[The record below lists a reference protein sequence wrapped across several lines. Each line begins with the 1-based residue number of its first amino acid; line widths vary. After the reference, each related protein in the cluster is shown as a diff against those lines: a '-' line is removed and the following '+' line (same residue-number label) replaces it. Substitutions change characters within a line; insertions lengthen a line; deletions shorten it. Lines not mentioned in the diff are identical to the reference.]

1 MDMKQTDLAGIGLGP
16 FNLGLAALL
25 SSHPEVNAV
34 FLDKTPTFHWHAG
47 LLLPGTTLQVPFLA
61 DLVTMANPCHPL
73 SYLNYLHQH
82 QRLYQFCYYDRFLI
96 PRQEYD
102 DYCRWAVRQL
112 PSCHFDSCVQA
123 VSYDRQQEK
132 FIIESE
138 SSAGKKQTYCSQDIA
153 IGIGTVPYYPEWLKN
168 TSHPLIL
175 HSAQFTHMQKQLQ
188 QCRQVT
194 VVGAGQSAAECVL
207 ALYQALQPEQIRAGA
222 SIRWITRSAGFHPM
236 EFSKLGQ
243 ECFTPVYMRYFQTLP
258 PQKRREISASQGQ
271 LYKGISFATIGDIYD
286 LLYERTIAGAP
297 AGLTLFSN
305 CDVQSIEV
313 QPSGVINMT
322 CLHTQLNQQQTIQ
335 SNAIVAATGYHHQW
349 PSWFEELKG
358 TVLQTDDQHDYMINQ
373 DFTAVRCDGG
383 QGRIFIQNA
392 EIAKQGVG
400 SPDLGM
406 GATRNGVII
415 NQLLGKQY
423 YQVPE
428 YSAFQQYGLPE

>member
-1 MDMKQTDLAGIGLGP
+1 MKQTDLAGIGLGP

-138 SSAGKKQTYCSQDIA
+138 SSAGKKQAYCSQDIA

-175 HSAQFTHMQKQLQ
+175 HSAQFTHMQEQLQ

-313 QPSGVINMT
+313 LPSGVINMT

-383 QGRIFIQNA
+383 KGRIFIQNA

>member
-138 SSAGKKQTYCSQDIA
+138 SSAGKKQAYCSQDIA

-313 QPSGVINMT
+313 LPSGVINMT

-383 QGRIFIQNA
+383 KGRIFIQNA

>member
-1 MDMKQTDLAGIGLGP
+1 MDIKQTDLAGIGIGP

-25 SSHPEVNAV
+25 SGHSEVNAV

-61 DLVTMANPCHPL
+61 DLVTMADPCHPL
-73 SYLNYLHQH
+73 SYLNYLCQ
-82 QRLYQFCYYDRFLI
+82 QGRLYQFYYYDRFLI

-112 PSCHFDSCVQA
+112 PSCHFDACVKA
-123 VSYDRQQEK
+123 VSYDYRQER
-132 FIIESE
+132 FILESE
-138 SSAGKKQTYCSQDIA
+138 SAAGDRQIFSSKDIA
-153 IGIGTVPYYPEWLKN
+153 VGVGTKPYHPEWLKN
-168 TSHPLIL
+168 TSHPLIQ
-175 HSAQFTHMQKQLQ
+175 HSAQFTYMQKQLQ
-188 QCRQVT
+188 ECKQVT

-207 ALYQALQPEQIRAGA
+207 ALYRALQPEQIRAGA

-243 ECFTPVYMRYFQTLP
+243 ECFTPVYMRYFQTLT
-258 PQKRREISASQGQ
+258 PQKRREVSAGQGQ

-305 CDVQSIEV
+305 CDVQSVEIL
-313 QPSGVINMT
+313 PSGVINMT

-335 SNAIVAATGYHHQW
+335 TDAIVAATGYHHQW
-349 PSWFEELKG
+349 PQWFEELKG
-358 TVLQTDDQHDYMINQ
+358 NVLQTDERNDYLVNE
-373 DFTAVRCDGG
+373 DFTAVRCDSGK
-383 QGRIFIQNA
+383 GRIFIQNA

-415 NQLLGKQY
+415 NQLLGRQY
-423 YQVPE
+423 YRVPE
-428 YSAFQQYGLPE
+428 YSAFQQYGLPQ

>member
-138 SSAGKKQTYCSQDIA
+138 SSAGKKQAYCSQDIA

-175 HSAQFTHMQKQLQ
+175 HSAQFTHMQEQLQ

-313 QPSGVINMT
+313 LPSGVINMT

-383 QGRIFIQNA
+383 KGRIFIQNA

>member
-1 MDMKQTDLAGIGLGP
+1 MDMKQTDLAGVGIGP

-34 FLDKTPTFHWHAG
+34 FLDKAPTFHWHAG

-102 DYCRWAVRQL
+102 DYCRWAVSRL
-112 PSCHFDSCVQA
+112 PSCHFDACVTA
-123 VSYDRQQEK
+123 VSYDCQQEK

-138 SSAGKKQTYCSQDIA
+138 SAGGEKQVYCSRDIA
-153 IGIGTVPYYPEWLKN
+153 IGIGTQPYQPEWLKN
-168 TSHPLIL
+168 TSHPLIQ
-175 HSAQFTHMQKQLQ
+175 HSAQFTHMQEQLQ

-207 ALYQALQPEQIRAGA
+207 TLYRALQPEQIKAGA

-243 ECFTPVYMRYFQTLP
+243 ECFTPVYMQYFQTLP
-258 PQKRREISASQGQ
+258 AQKRREISASQGQ

-305 CDVQSIEV
+305 CDVQAVEV
-313 QPSGVINMT
+313 RPSGVINMT

-335 SNAIVAATGYHHQW
+335 TDAIVAATGYHHQW
-349 PSWFEELKG
+349 PDWFEALKD
-358 TVLQTDDQHDYMINQ
+358 TVLQTDDQHDYLINE

-383 QGRIFIQNA
+383 KGRIFIQNA

-415 NQLLGKQY
+415 NQLLGKQH

-428 YSAFQQYGLPE
+428 YSAFQRYGLPQ